1 MMHVKNVTLNNAQ
14 DVMLVRNVYPSLINP
29 KKEMTTSQ
37 IVKAIENCLKAGVI
51 LGSYLII
58 KLQKNQ
64 FSPEQKIDFFIFK
77 AKKAN
82 QTPKGQYIF
91 YTNSGTGAV
100 GNIDLKNL
108 LTNLQVPSKYRTML
122 LNEVDNMNHNRP
134 LSSNPYVMRI
144 NFI

>member
-77 AKKAN
+77 AKK
-82 QTPKGQYIF
+82 
-91 YTNSGTGAV
+91 
-100 GNIDLKNL
+100 L
-108 LTNLQVPSKYRTML
+108 SKIY
-122 LNEVDNMNHNRP
+122 D
-134 LSSNPYVMRI
+134 
-144 NFI
+144 F